1 MDWLREG
8 LAVGGFASNLA
19 FGIWLSAVIGAS
31 IFGFGALIMSLRRG
45 HRRFVRT
52 LNYAT
57 ITCAADLMGLIAMM
71 LKDNPGRWER
81 VPWLVSFMP
90 FVLAFLGVIIAAC
103 RGDAA
108 PARQA
113 AKPLKPQQQPDRVE
127 QHAFGP
133 KPRQAM
139 PSPTPTV
146 SESADFAA
154 SSARPEPDDRP
165 FASVSWST
173 EPGASGF
180 LDFES
185 PLGGKDI

>member
-19 FGIWLSAVIGAS
+19 FGIWLSAAIGAS
-31 IFGFGALIMSLRRG
+31 IFGFGALITSLRRG

-57 ITCAADLMGLIAMM
+57 ITCAADLMGLIAML

-81 VPWLVSFMP
+81 TPWLVSFMP
-90 FVLAFLGVIIAAC
+90 FVLAFFGVIIAAC

-113 AKPLKPQQQPDRVE
+113 AKPIKPQAQPDRRE
-127 QHAFGP
+127 RGLGGP
-133 KPRQAM
+133 KQREAALD
-139 PSPTPTV
+139 STPV
-146 SESADFAA
+146 SDSADFAA
-154 SSARPEPDDRP
+154 SAPQVEPDDRL
-165 FASVSWST
+165 FAGVSWST
-173 EPGASGF
+173 EPGSSGF
-180 LDFES
+180 LDIES